1 MMGDENEGFKGTQK
15 KKSIQEVQ
23 NSTNSSNF
31 SRVQPRV
38 FEGINPAKKMVNS
51 ENNLS
56 SGSNRD
62 GLSGNGGFLRQVTR
76 VRISLSM
83 KSKLEAREL
92 KRKLEIE
99 RDMVRSL
106 MRRIDANE
114 AQQKALV
121 FDNLGGNNVGPPRM
135 SKPLNQL
142 SVSVFENTKSGY
154 ENVDKVKKTPKEK
167 PLYMN
172 SEILLAKK
180 DNFPLSENNKKSKS
194 RSKNKQGRG
203 SQLAPTGKFPNPVLK
218 KCKAILERLMK
229 HKHGWIFNKPVDVA
243 GLGLHDY
250 FQIIKNPM
258 DLGTVKKRL
267 TQNWYETPLL
277 FAEDVRLTFRNAM
290 TYNPIGHGV
299 YVIAEDLSKI
309 FEEKW
314 APLEADYMR
323 EFNNAD
329 VGLPM
334 TREAPPQPDMK
345 KGLDKEQNITLS
357 NEISVPKK
365 PKEDTKKREM
375 TYDEKQKLSIDLQD
389 LPSEELAT
397 VVEIIRNRTTS
408 ITQEDD
414 EIEIDIDTIDN
425 ETLWELDRFISNY
438 KRSLSKNEKDS
449 EIFSQFVTDSE
460 QITKEKI
467 PTSVVTETAKGS
479 RADVERVVSP
489 LVQVK
494 ESEANNVNQ
503 EASQSSSGNDS
514 GSSSSDS
521 EGESSSGDGSDGGKS
536 PIIESWK
543 PLRCAM
549 RYSREAFAHE
559 CAIRL

>member
-23 NSTNSSNF
+23 NSTNSSNL

-38 FEGINPAKKMVNS
+38 FEGINPAKNMVNS

-76 VRISLSM
+76 VRISLLM
-83 KSKLEAREL
+83 KSKLEVREL

-106 MRRIDANE
+106 MRKIDANE
-114 AQQKALV
+114 AQKKARV

-154 ENVDKVKKTPKEK
+154 ENVDKVKRTPKEK

-194 RSKNKQGRG
+194 NNKQGRG
-203 SQLAPTGKFPNPVLK
+203 SQLGHTGKFPNHALK

-243 GLGLHDY
+243 SLGLHDY
-250 FQIIKNPM
+250 FEIIKNPM
-258 DLGTVKKRL
+258 DLGSVKKRL

-290 TYNPIGHGV
+290 TYNPEGHDV

-329 VGLPM
+329 VGLPI
-334 TREAPPQPDMK
+334 TREAPPQPDMN
-345 KGLDKEQNITLS
+345 KGLDKEQRSPKNTTLS
-357 NEISVPKK
+357 NEISVPRK
-365 PKEDTKKREM
+365 PKEDTKEREM

-389 LPSEELAT
+389 LPSEELET

-414 EIEIDIDTIDN
+414 EIEIDIDTVDN
-425 ETLWELDRFISNY
+425 ETLWELDRFISYY
-438 KRSLSKNEKDS
+438 KKSLSKNEKDS
-449 EIFSQFVTDSE
+449 EIVSQFVTVSE
-460 QITKEKI
+460 QITQEKI
-467 PTSVVTETAKGS
+467 PASVVTETPKGS

-494 ESEANNVNQ
+494 ESRGKNKNQ
-503 EASQSSSGNDS
+503 EASQSSSGTDS

-521 EGESSSGDGSDGGKS
+521 EGENSSGDGSDGRKS
-536 PIIESWK
+536 PIIEICRSDE
-543 PLRCAM
+543 
-549 RYSREAFAHE
+549 SQ
-559 CAIRL
+559 